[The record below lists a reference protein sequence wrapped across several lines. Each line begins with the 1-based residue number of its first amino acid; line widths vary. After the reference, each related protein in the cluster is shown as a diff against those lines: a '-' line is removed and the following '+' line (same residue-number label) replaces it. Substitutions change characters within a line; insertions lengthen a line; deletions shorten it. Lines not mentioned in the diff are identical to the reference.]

1 MKKCNIVT
9 GVFAIL
15 VVSLVLLSVGYPMM
29 NRLNADK
36 KAAQINNNLSVQ
48 NDGESLRDY
57 ANREKDD
64 LNERSENSMDT
75 YTIDTLD
82 IKYTILLASDKEGT
96 VFVKL
101 PNVSAETNFTN
112 ILTTILDFSK
122 KIEDEKIVLMISTQD
137 TTIACL
143 NLKRSNGV
151 YIFEEDENM
160 ERKNLWFD
168 KTYESLFRSDFREA
182 LNNILLNSEKNLD
195 FCHGILYTFVMAK
208 VR

>member
-112 ILTTILDFSK
+112 ILATILDFSK

-182 LNNILLNSEKNLD
+182 LNNILLNSEK
-195 FCHGILYTFVMAK
+195 K
-208 VR
+208 P